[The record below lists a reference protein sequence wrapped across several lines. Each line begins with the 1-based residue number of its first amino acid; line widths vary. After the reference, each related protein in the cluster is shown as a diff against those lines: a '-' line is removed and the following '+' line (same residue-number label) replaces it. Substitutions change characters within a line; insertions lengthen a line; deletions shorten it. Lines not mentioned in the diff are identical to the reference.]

1 MIGGTVMRQSDK
13 QPLRIENSLDI
24 LLVLLYAPSRSG
36 ETGEPID
43 GITRLQKLMFLL
55 QQGLGPKKLVKMAN
69 QGLKFT
75 PYKMGPYAES
85 LQGDI
90 DELLSV
96 GLVRTERLR
105 YLIMDDGDA
114 EEHEIELDE
123 GGKKRK
129 VVESLKY
136 RLTDNGMK
144 AGKELWENIDEK
156 SREELAKFKSFFGSL
171 SLRQLLIYVYEKYP
185 KMTGESEIRRE
196 LGL

>member
-1 MIGGTVMRQSDK
+1 MLGGNVMR

-24 LLVLLYAPSRSG
+24 LLVLLYAPGRSDKAG
-36 ETGEPID
+36 ESIE

-55 QQGLGPKKLVKMAN
+55 QQGLGPKKLEKKIAK
-69 QGLKFT
+69 QECKFE
-75 PYKMGPYAES
+75 PYKMGPYAKS

-96 GLVRTERLR
+96 GLIRAERLR
-105 YLIMDDGDA
+105 YLITDDGDA
-114 EEHEIELDE
+114 KERAIELDE
-123 GGKKRK
+123 GRETRK

-136 RLTDNGMK
+136 RLTDNGMR

-156 SREELAKFKSFFGSL
+156 SREGLEKFKRFFGSL

-185 KMTGESEIRRE
+185 RMTGESEIRRG

>member
-1 MIGGTVMRQSDK
+1 
-13 QPLRIENSLDI
+13 
-24 LLVLLYAPSRSG
+24 
-36 ETGEPID
+36 
-43 GITRLQKLMFLL
+43 
-55 QQGLGPKKLVKMAN
+55 
-69 QGLKFT
+69 
-75 PYKMGPYAES
+75 
-85 LQGDI
+85 
-90 DELLSV
+90 
-96 GLVRTERLR
+96 
-105 YLIMDDGDA
+105 MDDGDAGDA